1 MMAGMNNHGFRL
13 FGFFFMLVALAV
25 LPVRGEN
32 ATNNYTGEIWALA
45 DAKAALTAAGEITP
59 AKFPDSD
66 TATVEEKMERVYR
79 ADGTGEKVPMPAEL
93 SDRDWRADPGDGLRP
108 MKALRAGWTPEP

>member
-79 ADGTGEKVPMPAEL
+79 ADGTGESQDEAFVKVLTEKGK
-93 SDRDWRADPGDGLRP
+93 RASRTLGLGYMLP
-108 MKALRAGWTPEP
+108 